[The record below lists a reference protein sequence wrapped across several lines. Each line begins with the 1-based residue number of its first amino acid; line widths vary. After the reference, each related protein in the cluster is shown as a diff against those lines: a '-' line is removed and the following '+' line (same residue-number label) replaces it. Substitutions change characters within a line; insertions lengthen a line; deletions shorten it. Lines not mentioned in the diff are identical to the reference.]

1 MDFNQQSAINNSSRP
16 NDKSL
21 TTPSK
26 SSALKK
32 AGLFYLV
39 FVMFSY
45 TTGGPFGLED
55 MVTTSGPGITLI
67 FLLVLPFFWC
77 IPVSLVSAELTTAMP
92 VEGGFYR
99 WTRAAF
105 GDYATEG
112 DYIKDFRKVVSQ
124 NGNSALNL
132 PPDATGTAV
141 SKWLQAVLNRKTY
154 EMDLARSTR
163 ERKTKIDEVFVRG
176 ARGGIVDKVG
186 DERDRWI
193 AKWKG
198 NFEKLGVDFDDFE
211 TDDVEQNVERLA
223 MALYKFTLAK
233 SAQQFS

>member
-1 MDFNQQSAINNSSRP
+1 MKTFTLKRKDGLTLKAKMLDTLDECATSAGNGDIVKGQSRLVDFLQKYAAQKDIFPEAFDDIVEAIASEAKFSRASTIETITNP
-16 NDKSL
+16 DG
-21 TTPSK
+21 TTK
-26 SSALKK
+26 N
-32 AGLFYLV
+32 
-39 FVMFSY
+39 
-45 TTGGPFGLED
+45 
-55 MVTTSGPGITLI
+55 VTVYIDPH
-67 FLLVLPFFWC
+67 
-77 IPVSLVSAELTTAMP
+77 
-92 VEGGFYR
+92 
-99 WTRAAF
+99 
-105 GDYATEG
+105 ATEG

-124 NGNSALNL
+124 LGNSALNL
-132 PPDATGTAV
+132 APDATGTVV

-176 ARGGIVDKVG
+176 ARGGIVDKIG

>member
-1 MDFNQQSAINNSSRP
+1 MKTLTLKRKDGLTLKAKMLDTLDECVASAGNGDEVKGRNRLVDFLQKYAAQKDIFTEAFDDLVNAIASEADFSRASTIETVANP
-16 NDKSL
+16 DG
-21 TTPSK
+21 TTK
-26 SSALKK
+26 TVT
-32 AGLFYLV
+32 V
-39 FVMFSY
+39 FID
-45 TTGGPFGLED
+45 PH
-55 MVTTSGPGITLI
+55 
-67 FLLVLPFFWC
+67 
-77 IPVSLVSAELTTAMP
+77 
-92 VEGGFYR
+92 
-99 WTRAAF
+99 
-105 GDYATEG
+105 ATEG

-132 PPDATGTAV
+132 APDATGTAV
-141 SKWLQAVLNRKTY
+141 SQWLQTVLNRKTY

-176 ARGGIVDKVG
+176 ARGGIVDKTG

-198 NFEKLGVDFDDFE
+198 NFEKLGVDFEDFE